1 MPAAFDRFFVLS
13 KTHIMETS
21 TFHKLKQKA
30 GNLLEPRLLQT
41 GRVLD
46 VRPWSPSTMI
56 EIDMHLPF
64 TNMEHWEQVPYIKFR
79 VDPLTYRDYTP
90 SGWDAETSTC
100 TIFVDA
106 LHNGPGAKWARS
118 LKINDT
124 VSYLKKIG
132 YTQHQPD
139 QTSAIIAL
147 GDESSVGH
155 LLALQ
160 KMVLPHTRFS
170 GGIVMG
176 NEYHR
181 KQFHEFLWTPIEPV
195 ERRDVYGHHSLM
207 QWVLKQKYSLEN
219 TIFYLTG
226 NSTMVGQLRKL
237 LKQQGY
243 PSSQIK
249 AQGFWS

>member
-1 MPAAFDRFFVLS
+1 
-13 KTHIMETS
+13 METS
-21 TFHKLKQKA
+21 TFQKFKQKA
-30 GNLLEPRLLQT
+30 GSLLEPRILQT
-41 GRVLD
+41 GRVLE

-56 EIDMHLPF
+56 EIDLHLPF
-64 TNMEHWEQVPYIKFR
+64 TDMENWEQVPYIKFK
-79 VDPLTYRDYTP
+79 VDSLTYRDYTP

-106 LHNGPGAKWARS
+106 LHNGPGAKWARG
-118 LKINDT
+118 LKANDT
-124 VSYLKKIG
+124 VNYFKQIG

-139 QTSAIIAL
+139 QTSAVIAL

-176 NEYHR
+176 NEEHR
-181 KQFHEFLWTPIEPV
+181 KQFHEYFWTPIEPV
-195 ERRDVYGHHSLM
+195 ERRDIYGHHSLM
-207 QWVLKQKYSLEN
+207 EWVLRQKYSLEN

-226 NSTMVGQLRKL
+226 NNTMVGQLRKL

-249 AQGFWS
+249 TQGFWS